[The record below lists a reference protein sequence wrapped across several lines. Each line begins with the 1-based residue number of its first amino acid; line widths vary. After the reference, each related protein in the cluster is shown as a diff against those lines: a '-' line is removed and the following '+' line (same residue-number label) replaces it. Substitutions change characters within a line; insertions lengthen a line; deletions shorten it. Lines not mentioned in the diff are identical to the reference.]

1 MQCSEEKFCIERKD
15 KSFKYILFGI
25 LDVEHAMLKSV
36 IDFEIDAEELF
47 DYGYLDGKQVKIEVL
62 RLDFDFE

>member
-15 KSFKYILFGI
+15 KLLKYILFGI
-25 LDVEHAMLKSV
+25 LDVEKAMLKSI
-36 IDFEIDAEELF
+36 IDFKIDAEKLC